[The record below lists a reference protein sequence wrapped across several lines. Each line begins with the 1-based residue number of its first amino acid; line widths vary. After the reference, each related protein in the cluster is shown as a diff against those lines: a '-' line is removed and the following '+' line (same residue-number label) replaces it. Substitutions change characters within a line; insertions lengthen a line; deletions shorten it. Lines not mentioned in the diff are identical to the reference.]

1 MQEVLLPSGERIPR
15 SEIRKRKESKKESLK
30 KIKEDVK
37 DLKESA
43 PDKEE
48 VSEVNPKEIDHLGV
62 KTSKAD
68 LVLKAEALGLPTSGK
83 TKDQL
88 VDDIEEHLNPEL

>member
-1 MQEVLLPSGERIPR
+1 MQEVLLPSGERVPR
-15 SEIRKRKESKKESLK
+15 AEIRRRKESKKESLK

-37 DLKESA
+37 DLKEDA
-43 PDKEE
+43 PDKKE
-48 VSEVNPKEIDHLGV
+48 VSEVNPKDIDHLGV

-68 LVLKAEALGLPTSGK
+68 LILKAEALGLPTSGK